1 MQALNETLQKRSYIK
16 QKQGD
21 LTEKLSQEKEDN
33 IMAKDIKILVACGSG
48 VATSTI
54 AQEAVKEIAEKAGIK
69 AKIVKGTIAEVPAK
83 QKDVDLILTTAN
95 YRQPLEKPYMS
106 VFGLVSGVGRANT
119 EKKLE
124 ELMKQIAEV

>member
-1 MQALNETLQKRSYIK
+1 MQALNETLQKRSHIK
-16 QKQGD
+16 QKQRD
-21 LTEKLSQEKEDN
+21 LTEELNQEKEDN
-33 IMAKDIKILVACGSG
+33 IMAKDIRILVACGSG

-83 QKDVDLILTTAN
+83 QKDVDLVLTTAN